1 MIQPSLSS
9 NDIFCLCKAP
19 TVKALGLWRV
29 LIRGG
34 KKEPLDLKPSKI
46 LILISYTSSIMTICF
61 PLGLI

>member
-1 MIQPSLSS
+1 MKSKVDNKVVDSKTISCMWS
-9 NDIFCLCKAP
+9 
-19 TVKALGLWRV
+19 V

>member
-1 MIQPSLSS
+1 MKSKVDNKVVDSKTISCMWS
-9 NDIFCLCKAP
+9 
-19 TVKALGLWRV
+19 V
-29 LIRGG
+29 LIREG

>member
-1 MIQPSLSS
+1 MKSKVDNKVVDSKTISCMWS
-9 NDIFCLCKAP
+9 
-19 TVKALGLWRV
+19 V

-34 KKEPLDLKPSKI
+34 GEKREPLDLKPSKI